1 MDLLQ
6 QTEVATNILPSV
18 PNLDIRQT
26 VAMNFSNDEK
36 VIITTGSE
44 WLDSSR
50 CSRMIDLYCDKE
62 NEKIFYNIKAGFDIF
77 QTANF
82 ENTGVP
88 RDGSKSHRRI
98 RGKNDSNC
106 EPFQDFRNKVGQ
118 FGILTRDQY
127 FEQKLKRN

>member
-1 MDLLQ
+1 MTKNRVEGQYYPRFFPEKVYLPCIKYRLNSTNPRDDGADELLYAESLHYHQ
-6 QTEVATNILPSV
+6 KKETN
-18 PNLDIRQT
+18 
-26 VAMNFSNDEK
+26 EK

-82 ENTGVP
+82 ENTGVL
-88 RDGSKSHRRI
+88 RDGSKSHRR
-98 RGKNDSNC
+98 S
-106 EPFQDFRNKVGQ
+106 QYHM
-118 FGILTRDQY
+118 TRT
-127 FEQKLKRN
+127 